1 MNGHLAEPPMLG
13 EFNGHE
19 IYPMP
24 MFAKIAV
31 MDVESVAGWY
41 GEALGF
47 AVIFQA
53 PGADGKLMLVHL
65 RRKKYQDQRN
75 AVSTML
81 QPLIKKPA

>member
-1 MNGHLAEPPMLG
+1 MNHDAEPPNLD

-31 MDVESVAGWY
+31 SDIESVAGWY
-41 GEALGF
+41 GAALAF

-53 PGADGKLMLVHL
+53 PGADGKPVLVHL
-65 RRKKYQDQRN
+65 RRKK
-75 AVSTML
+75 
-81 QPLIKKPA
+81 